1 MPIALKQTRSI
12 AVILF
17 ACLRLANYFI
27 GGVLLSHLSAAVLL
41 FIIVRAMPKLEKTSR
56 LVVSGL
62 FLFGIL
68 LLISAGASPSLWV
81 TAFLKNADIATMLI
95 CVPMMSLP
103 FFYEDYQSELRTVA
117 QTKMQSMLGFCLL
130 TSVCTHLLGV
140 LISVGAIA
148 IIYELLSPHAKLYQ
162 SEDTFLAT
170 LLRSYASSGFWSPAW
185 ASMVLINSQFQV
197 SWLSLIPVGLAFSLV
212 FMGLD
217 LGFIAYKIKR
227 HPEQYPRLQAAEG
240 AAVDWRKI
248 RTMLCLAFALIGSI
262 ILGNLVTPWDL
273 LIIIS
278 IVAILFPLAAGL
290 LQGHMPAYKKGMANF
305 YDKSLVKVQS
315 QCALFTAAGFLGKA
329 LDAAGIGEVLPR
341 FLPSYLTAY
350 PVLMIAAIMLLLIL
364 PAMVGIHPVA
374 TGTALLSA
382 VTPAALGLDL
392 MSFTLTILTGW
403 LLAIF
408 CSPLTSSSLILSG
421 CCGRPSWS
429 FLPLNKVFGPTA
441 LVLFSILIALVGPL
455 LS

>member
-1 MPIALKQTRSI
+1 MPVALRHIQPI

-17 ACLRLANYFI
+17 AGLRLSNYFI
-27 GGVLLSHLSAAVLL
+27 NNSLLEYLSAGVLL
-41 FIIVRAMPKLEKTSR
+41 FIIVQAMPKLDKSSR
-56 LVVSGL
+56 WVVSGL
-62 FLFGIL
+62 FLFGAVL
-68 LLISAGASPSLWV
+68 LLASGASLRLWTV
-81 TAFLKNADIATMLI
+81 AFLKNANVATMLI
-95 CVPMMSLP
+95 CVPLMSLP
-103 FFYEDYQSELRTVA
+103 FFYEDYQSELKVVA

-130 TSVCTHLLGV
+130 TSLCTHLLGV

-148 IIYELLSPHAKLYQ
+148 IIYELLSPHAKLYK

-170 LLRSYASSGFWSPAW
+170 IMRSYSSSGFWSPAW
-185 ASMVLINSQFQV
+185 ASMVLINSQLQV
-197 SWLSLIPVGLAFSLV
+197 SWLSLIPIGLAFSAI

-217 LGFIAYKIKR
+217 LSFIAVKIKR
-227 HPEQYPRLQAAEG
+227 NPERYPRLQAEEG
-240 AAVDWRKI
+240 AVVNWRKI
-248 RTMLCLAFALIGSI
+248 YTMLLLAVALIGSI
-262 ILGNLVTPWDL
+262 ILGNIVTPWDL

-278 IVAILFPLAAGL
+278 IVAIIFPLATGL
-290 LQGHMPAYKKGMANF
+290 LQKHMPAYKKGMANF
-305 YDKSLVKVQS
+305 YGKSLIKVQS

-329 LDAAGIGEVLPR
+329 LDAAGIGAVLPR
-341 FLPSYLTAY
+341 FLPDWLTSY

-403 LLAIF
+403 LLATF
-408 CSPLTSSSLILSG
+408 LSPLTSTSLILSG

-429 FLPLNKVFGPTA
+429 LLNLNKVFGPVA
-441 LVLFSILIALVGPL
+441 LILFSILIAVAGPL
-455 LS
+455 LG